1 MYESGRVARSHCRAG
16 DSATPITARSII
28 TCFRTYLLGR
38 GSHAACASPKATAC
52 SAIPSISTAKCGSC
66 SLRCAPRV
74 FCAACPEPISR
85 GAAHFLA
92 ELNAIHPF
100 REGNGRTQLS
110 YLTLLA
116 ARAGHPLA
124 LERMK
129 PEAMLTAMVASF
141 KGDEEPLAA
150 LIEGLIER

>member
-1 MYESGRVARSHCRAG
+1 
-16 DSATPITARSII
+16 
-28 TCFRTYLLGR
+28 
-38 GSHAACASPKATAC
+38 
-52 SAIPSISTAKCGSC
+52 
-66 SLRCAPRV
+66 
-74 FCAACPEPISR
+74 
-85 GAAHFLA
+85 
-92 ELNAIHPF
+92 
-100 REGNGRTQLS
+100 
-110 YLTLLA
+110 LLA